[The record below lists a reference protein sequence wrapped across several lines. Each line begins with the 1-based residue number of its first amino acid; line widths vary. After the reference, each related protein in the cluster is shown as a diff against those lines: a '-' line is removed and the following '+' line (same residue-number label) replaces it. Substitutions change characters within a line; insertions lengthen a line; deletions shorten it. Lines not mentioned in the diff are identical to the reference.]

1 MIPPH
6 STLLLFSAAALALLV
21 VPGPSVLYIVG
32 QALRGGPRRGAV
44 ATLGIHAGSLVH
56 VAAAVVGLSALLAS
70 SAQAFAVVRLIGAGY
85 LVVLGLRMLFSA
97 SAETLEPAAPAAFRR
112 VFWRGA
118 LVNSLN
124 PKTALFFMAF
134 LPQFVDTRRG
144 HVPEQVAVLGPVF
157 ILLGLVS
164 DSTWAMLAGTLG
176 GRLRRGGRILRW
188 QPRISGC
195 IFIGLGLAAAEVSAP
210 SSRE

>member
-1 MIPPH
+1 VIPAG
-6 STLLLFSAAALALLV
+6 STLLLFCAAALALLV

-32 QALRGGPRRGAV
+32 QALRGGRRSGAV
-44 ATLGIHAGSLVH
+44 ATLGVHTGSLVH

-70 SAQAFAVVRLIGAGY
+70 SAQAFTVVRLAGAGY
-85 LVVLGLRMLFSA
+85 LVVLGLRMLLA
-97 SAETLEPAAPAAFRR
+97 GAQEAAEPAAPAGFRR

-134 LPQFVDTRRG
+134 LPQFVDTRHG
-144 HVPEQVAVLGPVF
+144 HVAAQVAVLGLTF
-157 ILLGLVS
+157 IGLGLIS
-164 DSTWAMLAGTLG
+164 DSAWALLAGTVG
-176 GRLRRGGRILRW
+176 GRLREHGRVLRW

-195 IFIGLGLAAAEVSAP
+195 IFIGLGLTAAEVSAP
-210 SSRE
+210 SRG

>member
-1 MIPPH
+1 MPAG
-6 STLLLFSAAALALLV
+6 SSLLVFCAAALALLA
-21 VPGPSVLYIVG
+21 VPGPAVLYIVG
-32 QALRGGPRRGAV
+32 QALRGGRRHGAV
-44 ATLGIHAGSLVH
+44 ATLGVHTGSLVH
-56 VAAAVVGLSALLAS
+56 VAAAVAGLSALLAS
-70 SAQAFAVVRLIGAGY
+70 SANAFSVVRLVGAGY
-85 LVVLGLRMLFSA
+85 LIVLGLRMLLHGSA
-97 SAETLEPAAPAAFRR
+97 QPPQPAAAAGLRR

-144 HVPEQVAVLGPVF
+144 HVPEQVALLGLTF

-164 DSTWAMLAGTLG
+164 DSAWAMLAGTLG
-176 GRLRRGGRILRW
+176 GRLRGGGRVLRW

-195 IFIGLGLAAAEVSAP
+195 IFIGLGLTAAEVSGP
-210 SSRE
+210 TRS